1 MRSWQILPSKQA
13 QKGSGH
19 VCLLKGHLVKMASI
33 LPPDSGDKPNA
44 PLMWPSEGFTR
55 QDSLDPYQLPVRFS
69 QMNKSKAGPARF

>member
-1 MRSWQILPSKQA
+1 MFIKR
-13 QKGSGH
+13 GH
-19 VCLLKGHLVKMASI
+19 LDKFCVLLLVKMAPI